1 MDELAE
7 LQELERM
14 IDDDRPVS
22 QIVCQIF
29 VLVIYVTWFQNVVA
43 YVATDLD
50 DGNTYYE
57 QYNTICSGVIKTGDY
72 VYVVVDGGRQ
82 VVAQIDCIWDTTEY
96 ETVFFPCSFNFLT
109 N

>member
-1 MDELAE
+1 M
-7 LQELERM
+7 
-14 IDDDRPVS
+14 
-22 QIVCQIF
+22 
-29 VLVIYVTWFQNVVA
+29 
-43 YVATDLD
+43 ATDLD

-96 ETVFFPCSFNFLT
+96 KALLSCIFNLLT
-109 N
+109 D